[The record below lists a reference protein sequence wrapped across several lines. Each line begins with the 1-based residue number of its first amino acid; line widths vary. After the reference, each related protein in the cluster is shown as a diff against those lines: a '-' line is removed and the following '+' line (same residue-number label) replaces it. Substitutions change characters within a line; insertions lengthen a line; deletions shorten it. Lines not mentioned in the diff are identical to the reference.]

1 MPAASRSYCK
11 QTPLR
16 KMGFSQRSS
25 CKAQGL
31 LKRSGKKN
39 KGKYVKSPKYRR
51 STRRKSLRRSR
62 SRRFYKHEIG
72 CWKGYKRVPGKTP
85 GTKGS
90 CEKI

>member
-1 MPAASRSYCK
+1 MPAVSRSYCK
-11 QTPLR
+11 RTPAR

-39 KGKYVKSPKYRR
+39 KGKYVKSLKY
-51 STRRKSLRRSR
+51 KRRSR
-62 SRRFYKHEIG
+62 KRLRGSRVRKQEIS
-72 CWKGYKRVPGKTP
+72 CWKGYSRVPGTKP

-90 CEKI
+90 CKKN

>member
-1 MPAASRSYCK
+1 MPAVSRSYCK
-11 QTPLR
+11 RTPVR

-39 KGKYVKSPKYRR
+39 KGKYIKSPKYKRR
-51 STRRKSLRRSR
+51 SKRRSR
-62 SRRFYKHEIG
+62 VLKQEIT
-72 CWKGYKRVPGKTP
+72 CWKGYKRVPGTKP

-90 CEKI
+90 CKKI

>member
-11 QTPLR
+11 RTSLR

-39 KGKYVKSPKYRR
+39 KGKYVKSPKYKHSRRR
-51 STRRKSLRRSR
+51 SKRRSR
-62 SRRFYKHEIG
+62 LLKQEIT
-72 CWKGYKRVPGKTP
+72 CWHGYKRVPGTKP